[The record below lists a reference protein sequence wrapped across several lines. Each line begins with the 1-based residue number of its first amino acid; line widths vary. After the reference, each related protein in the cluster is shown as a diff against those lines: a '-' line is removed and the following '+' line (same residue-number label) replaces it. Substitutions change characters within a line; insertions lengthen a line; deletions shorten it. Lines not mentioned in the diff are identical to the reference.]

1 MSVSQSVQPN
11 VKLRWLS
18 DHSSA
23 EKRKKRAP
31 SSHRTWSLE
40 GESLQWAGAAHA
52 GSSKQNRQENLDCV
66 GGVIIHPW
74 TVTAGYA
81 KTNLPAATTLL
92 PAERD
97 YGVRNRYRAGRYS
110 PTLLIKRPTDI
121 WISPLENC
129 RFHSPPLL
137 VVPVV
142 CLSPSAECSS
152 HRALHSHDAARSILG
167 QPLTVNVSSVYR

>member
-1 MSVSQSVQPN
+1 MSWSCTRRQFQTKSSRESR
-11 VKLRWLS
+11 LCWWRY
-18 DHSSA
+18 HS
-23 EKRKKRAP
+23 P
-31 SSHRTWSLE
+31 L
-40 GESLQWAGAAHA
+40 
-52 GSSKQNRQENLDCV
+52 NC
-66 GGVIIHPW
+66 
-74 TVTAGYA
+74 TAGYA

-97 YGVRNRYRAGRYS
+97 FGVRDRYRAGRYS